1 MGGEAAAQA
10 LRDQGLMAAEG
21 SAIGLP
27 PGPPSAAPAAV
38 RPKRQSTS
46 AWPLVDRI
54 GYWLCWATGVA
65 LCLIA
70 LGIVLFMFI
79 KGISYLQPSLFVES
93 PAPSTHQS
101 QSGGFFDPIVGTLIL
116 TAEGILLAAPVGI
129 AIAAWLSEYGRPRGL
144 ARAVESAIEM
154 IGGVPS
160 VVLAIFGL
168 LVFSESALG
177 FLSQNAANGAVYG
190 RSFFAAGGIMAILAL
205 PLIVGATRE
214 GLAQV
219 PDHMREA
226 AYALGKTRANCI
238 RHVLLPAIRPNIASG
253 IVLGMGRIIGDTAIV
268 TILIGVTLKN
278 EPVGNVPIIGALRGT
293 GSTLTSY
300 VYDNSPAGEG
310 NSPQKA
316 YAAAFVLL
324 MIVLLLNAL
333 VTRLTGSRERDG
345 RTSWRRWI
353 SSRGPAWIR

>member
-1 MGGEAAAQA
+1 M
-10 LRDQGLMAAEG
+10 
-21 SAIGLP
+21 
-27 PGPPSAAPAAV
+27 
-38 RPKRQSTS
+38 RPRRQSTAS
-46 AWPLVDRI
+46 WPLIDRI
-54 GYWLCWATGVA
+54 GYWMCWATGIA
-65 LCLIA
+65 LCAIA
-70 LGIVLFMFI
+70 LGIVLYMLV
-79 KGISYLQPSLFVES
+79 KGVGYLNPSLFVES
-93 PAPSTHQS
+93 PAPAIHQNEA
-101 QSGGFFDPIVGTLIL
+101 GGFLDPIVGTFIL
-116 TAEGILLAAPVGI
+116 TILGILIAGPVGV

-168 LVFSESALG
+168 LVFSESFLG
-177 FLSQNAANGAVYG
+177 FLSQRAANGAVYG
-190 RSFFAAGGIMAILAL
+190 RSFFAAGGIMAVLAL

-226 AYALGKTRANCI
+226 AYALGKTRASCI

-268 TILIGVTLKN
+268 TILIGVTLQN
-278 EPVGNVPIIGALRGT
+278 EAVGKVPIIGTLRGT

-300 VYDNSPAGEG
+300 VYNNSPAGEG
-310 NSPQKA
+310 NAPQKA

-333 VTRLTGSRERDG
+333 VTRLTKGSTDRTEKDG
-345 RTSWRRWI
+345 FIARMIMI
-353 SSRGPAWIR
+353 SRSTWSR